1 MMILR
6 YQLTKLSLAFR
17 LAKKVTQQLNECDK
31 SPPVSRCV
39 VFFNGRER
47 AKDNDQNAECA
58 ESRSTDL
65 RRLKKYRQ

>member
-47 AKDNDQNAECA
+47 AKDNDQNAEYA

>member
-39 VFFNGRER
+39 VFLMGGSEQ
-47 AKDNDQNAECA
+47 KITTKTQNAPKA
-58 ESRSTDL
+58 AQPTFGA
-65 RRLKKYRQ
+65 